1 MINRTLKKRI
11 LLNLFTFAISVTT
24 SKLPVMTVEDFIK
37 NIETEFE
44 DLVPGKMKA
53 DTNFREAFDWNSINA
68 LILIAMV
75 KTEYGAAIN
84 AEDIQKS
91 KTINDLFEVVKSKI

>member
-1 MINRTLKKRI
+1 M
-11 LLNLFTFAISVTT
+11 FTFARSVNAL
-24 SKLPVMTVEDFIK
+24 KLAIMTIEEFIK

-44 DLVPGKMKA
+44 DLEAGKLQPE
-53 DTNFREAFDWNSINA
+53 THFREVFDWNSINA

-75 KTEYGAAIN
+75 KTEYGVTIN

-91 KTINDLFEVVKSKI
+91 KSINDLYEIVKSKV

>member
-1 MINRTLKKRI
+1 
-11 LLNLFTFAISVTT
+11 
-24 SKLPVMTVEDFIK
+24 MTIEDFIK
-37 NIETEFE
+37 NIETEFD
-44 DLVPGKMKA
+44 DLTPGILKPE
-53 DTNFREAFDWNSINA
+53 TNFREVFDWNSINA

-91 KTINDLFEVVKSKI
+91 KSINDLFEIIKSKV

>member
-1 MINRTLKKRI
+1 
-11 LLNLFTFAISVTT
+11 
-24 SKLPVMTVEDFIK
+24 MTIEEFIK

-44 DLVPGKMKA
+44 DLEAGKLQPE
-53 DTNFREAFDWNSINA
+53 THFREVFDWNSINA

-75 KTEYGAAIN
+75 KTEYGVTIN

-91 KTINDLFEVVKSKI
+91 KSINDLYAIVKSKV